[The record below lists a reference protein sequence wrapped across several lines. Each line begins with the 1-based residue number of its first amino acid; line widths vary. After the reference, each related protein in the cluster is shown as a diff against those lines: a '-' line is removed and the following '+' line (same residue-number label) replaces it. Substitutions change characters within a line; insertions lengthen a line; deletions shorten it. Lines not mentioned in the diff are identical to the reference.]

1 VRQLVSIDPQQA
13 ERFLEASR
21 SNRRRCPRDLN
32 YSTRTHLYPGILSLS
47 YKNIP
52 RTSGDPLARHL
63 FSIGQDV
70 SLHSSIYVPA
80 ASQGVHRIIAIL
92 PDGGEEP
99 RYLIKFGAG
108 PAMRVVSQRD
118 VKAHVAESGS
128 AEAVFSQA
136 S

>member
-1 VRQLVSIDPQQA
+1 MK
-13 ERFLEASR
+13 
-21 SNRRRCPRDLN
+21 LN
-32 YSTRTHLYPGILSLS
+32 
-47 YKNIP
+47 
-52 RTSGDPLARHL
+52 
-63 FSIGQDV
+63 
-70 SLHSSIYVPA
+70 SSIYIPA

-108 PAMRVVSQRD
+108 PATRVVSQHD
-118 VKAHVAESGS
+118 VKAHVGESGS

>member
-1 VRQLVSIDPQQA
+1 MAHGAAVR
-13 ERFLEASR
+13 
-21 SNRRRCPRDLN
+21 RD
-32 YSTRTHLYPGILSLS
+32 STRALLYPSISSL
-47 YKNIP
+47 YCKNIS

-63 FSIGQDV
+63 FSVGQDV
-70 SLHSSIYVPA
+70 SLHSSIFVPA
-80 ASQGVHRIIAIL
+80 SSQGAHRIVAIL

-108 PAMRVVSQRD
+108 PATRVVSQHD
-118 VKAHVAESGS
+118 VKAHVGDSGS

>member
-1 VRQLVSIDPQQA
+1 
-13 ERFLEASR
+13 
-21 SNRRRCPRDLN
+21 
-32 YSTRTHLYPGILSLS
+32 
-47 YKNIP
+47 
-52 RTSGDPLARHL
+52 LARHL

-70 SLHSSIYVPA
+70 SLHSSIFVPA
-80 ASQGVHRIIAIL
+80 ASQGVHRIIASL

-108 PAMRVVSQRD
+108 PAMRVVSEHD
-118 VKAHVAESGS
+118 VKAHVAASGS